1 MLIRFITIISLNIMI
16 ICSTYT
22 VHAVNQTKTIS
33 INFGQNHIISKL
45 TNRFSIFKIPN
56 LAFNNRSSINLEP
69 TLNPQPICNM
79 EKLVILITSVSLC
92 FFLVLTIFLVNSKNK
107 LKIAN
112 RKIKENLNFIADQH
126 EEILI
131 QFELIKRKNKELNK
145 YRDHLEKI
153 DKNMMHKLDSVKEKA
168 KESDRLKSTIIS
180 NIYHEIR
187 TPLNAIMGFIQL
199 ISVEEDLKNKHYIE
213 IIEKNADDL
222 LLLVDNMIEFS
233 KLQTKATVLS
243 ITEIS
248 IKELLEIIYNE
259 TVSIR
264 RAYKKHNIDIDLA
277 LDELSEDETIFTDK
291 EKLYKILKQ
300 LVDNALKYTR
310 EGRISI
316 GCTRNAGSTSFF
328 ISDTGT
334 GIENEKLPSIFNAFH
349 KIEDHDNLTRGIGI
363 GLAIVKQL
371 ASQIRGEIQVASELK
386 KGTKFT
392 LQIPDMQPVAAN

>member
-1 MLIRFITIISLNIMI
+1 MLKRIITIIGLNII
-16 ICSTYT
+16 FWCGTI
-22 VHAVNQTKTIS
+22 HAQIAYRNKIMPN
-33 INFGQNHIISKL
+33 NFGQNYLKSKL
-45 TNRFSIFKIPN
+45 TNPISIFKTTSS
-56 LAFNNRSSINLEP
+56 AFKSKSIKN
-69 TLNPQPICNM
+69 TLLNAQPVYNM
-79 EKLVILITSVSLC
+79 EKLIIIMTSGSL
-92 FFLVLTIFLVNSKNK
+92 FFFFILTIFLIKSKNK

-112 RKIKENLNFIADQH
+112 HKIQENSKFIADQH

-131 QFELIKRKNKELNK
+131 QFELIKRKNRVLSK

-153 DKNMMHKLDSVKEKA
+153 EKNMTHKLNSVKEKA
-168 KESDRLKSTIIS
+168 KESERLKSTIIS

-199 ISVEEDLKNKHYIE
+199 ISIEEDIKNKHYIE

-233 KLQTKATVLS
+233 KLQTKGSELS
-243 ITEIS
+243 VTEIP
-248 IKELLEIIYNE
+248 IKELLENVYNE
-259 TVSIR
+259 TVTIR
-264 RAYKKHNIDIDLA
+264 RAYKKHNIDIDLKI
-277 LDELSEDETIFTDK
+277 SEFDDYETIYTDK

-310 EGRISI
+310 EGSISI
-316 GCTRNAGSTSFF
+316 GCSRKAENICFF

-334 GIENEKLPSIFNAFH
+334 GIENEKIPSIFNAFH

-371 ASQIRGEIQVASELK
+371 AMQIKGEIDVVSEIS

-392 LQIPDMQPVAAN
+392 LQIPDMQPVLAY